1 VGRTV
6 CSCLFVILMAA
17 MAACSGANPSATPIL
32 PTGLPPAPV
41 PPTLTPAGLS
51 LGNEL
56 KDELAGFS
64 IRYPDAWQSE
74 PYPELVGYVL
84 HDSGEPI
91 DAIVGS
97 EAGPSG
103 PTVMLVAGPL
113 DEIAELTQEAKDARA
128 MAEQVAKLASGS
140 DDFRQGETWDLTVGG
155 EPAAA
160 IEITWTAEAA
170 PLTGRYVAVRKGE
183 QGYVFCGFGPTS
195 AWMEFV
201 PTLETMLNSVAFF
214 EPGVV
219 FSLTETYQGDGYSI
233 RYPEGWQISSAEGRV
248 FLVTDMA
255 ILEMEIPS
263 FPAIVIES
271 GPLADLTSG
280 QMAGARNARQMIE
293 AFAQE
298 RRRDQGSEVAVGKI
312 QALSVSG
319 WYGVSSTVR
328 FSVDGVRVADLI
340 TAVYQGD
347 RGFIVHGYGQAA
359 DLTAFTPLYT
369 AMIKSL
375 ILAKP

>member
-1 VGRTV
+1 
-6 CSCLFVILMAA
+6 
-17 MAACSGANPSATPIL
+17 
-32 PTGLPPAPV
+32 
-41 PPTLTPAGLS
+41 
-51 LGNEL
+51 
-56 KDELAGFS
+56 
-64 IRYPDAWQSE
+64 
-74 PYPELVGYVL
+74 
-84 HDSGEPI
+84 
-91 DAIVGS
+91 
-97 EAGPSG
+97 
-103 PTVMLVAGPL
+103 
-113 DEIAELTQEAKDARA
+113 
-128 MAEQVAKLASGS
+128 
-140 DDFRQGETWDLTVGG
+140 VGG

-201 PTLETMLNSVAFF
+201 PTLEAMLNSVAFF

-219 FSLTETYQGDGYSI
+219 FSLTEIYQGDGYSI

-248 FLVTDMA
+248 FLVTDKA

-280 QMAGARNARQMIE
+280 QMAGARNARQMVE

-298 RRRDQGSEVAVGKI
+298 RRRDQGSEVAVGEI

-328 FSVDGVRVADLI
+328 FSLGGVRVADLI

-359 DLTAFTPLYT
+359 DMTAFTPLYT

-375 ILAKP
+375 ILAKPESGAQPAAAGEIDFTGPIGTVIGTLISCLPRSARWERWQSAHSWWGLPSRA